1 MVWIVMVVLLVA
13 VVYYWRTAALQPHLV
28 YQDNRQNQQIIQALP
43 ALSRRFFPTFWMFN
57 THLQLIVLGLKKG
70 LGARLEYDQAQ
81 TLTMSDGGTTALYW
95 LGLDKPADTPTIL
108 VLHTITGSPHSMRG
122 LVRDVA
128 RFSGFRV
135 VLCVRRGHGDLPLT
149 TARIN
154 TMGDTADLREQI
166 SEIQQRF
173 PQSPLY
179 AIGSSAGSGL
189 LVRYLGEA
197 GDDTPVQ
204 AAMAFCPGYNIEVA
218 FQRSHSFYSRM
229 MAKKL
234 IRQFITSHIPA
245 FSGLRTYQQCIQ
257 AENLHDFHQNLYECA
272 GFATLQDFMDASNP
286 MKVFREI
293 RVPLLILNSED
304 DPVCHIDNAWE
315 YEQQIRAM
323 PNMLLAVTRRG
334 SHCAYFSGPLA
345 HPWGHQLA
353 ADYFRAS
360 YESAQ
365 KLPATQS

>member
-1 MVWIVMVVLLVA
+1 MGVAIVLLLA
-13 VVYYWRTAALQPHLV
+13 AGVVYYAVTAALKPQLV
-28 YQDNRQNQQIIQALP
+28 YQNNPHNQRLLRALP
-43 ALSRRFFPTFWMFN
+43 RLTRRFFPTIWMFN

-70 LGARLEYDQAQ
+70 LGARLEYDEAQ
-81 TLTMSDGGTTALYW
+81 TLTMADGGTTALYW
-95 LGLDKPADTPTIL
+95 LGLDKPVDTPTIL

-122 LVRDVA
+122 LVRDIA
-128 RFSGFRV
+128 RYSGFRV

-149 TARIN
+149 APRIN
-154 TMGDTADLREQI
+154 TMGDTSDLREQI
-166 SEIQQRF
+166 EIIQQRF

-197 GDDTPVQ
+197 GDDTPVK

-234 IRQFITSHIPA
+234 IRQFITSHVPD
-245 FSGLRTYQQCIQ
+245 FSGLRTYEQCIQ
-257 AENLHDFHQNLYECA
+257 ADNLHDFHQNLYEFA

-286 MKVFREI
+286 MKVFQNI
-293 RVPLLILNSED
+293 RIPMLILNSED

-315 YEQQIRAM
+315 YEQQIRSM
-323 PNMLLAVTRRG
+323 PNMMLAVTRRG
-334 SHCAYFSGPLA
+334 SHCAYFSGLMA
-345 HPWGHQLA
+345 HPWGHHLA
-353 ADYFRAS
+353 ADYFRVS
-360 YESAQ
+360 HELETTTS
-365 KLPATQS
+365 